1 MMRVLC
7 VCREQRVLAGV
18 ISATYTQVTGSR
30 LDDGTYRDVQSVF
43 AGVKADEELTLVVH
57 AYDQFNNS
65 ITTGGEA
72 TLMYM
77 QVSWEP
83 AALTGSLAWL
93 VAMPFCVHA
102 LDNLVDLALVCR
114 SLLPPR
120 APQTLPTSLTMAMAR
135 TT

>member
-1 MMRVLC
+1 MTAPEIFVHCRC

-18 ISATYTQVTGSR
+18 ISGTYTQVKGSR
-30 LDDGTYRDVQSVF
+30 RPDGTYRDAQSVF
-43 AGVKADEELTLVVH
+43 AGIKADEQLTLVVH

-83 AALTGSLAWL
+83 AILTGA
-93 VAMPFCVHA
+93 
-102 LDNLVDLALVCR
+102 
-114 SLLPPR
+114 
-120 APQTLPTSLTMAMAR
+120 
-135 TT
+135 